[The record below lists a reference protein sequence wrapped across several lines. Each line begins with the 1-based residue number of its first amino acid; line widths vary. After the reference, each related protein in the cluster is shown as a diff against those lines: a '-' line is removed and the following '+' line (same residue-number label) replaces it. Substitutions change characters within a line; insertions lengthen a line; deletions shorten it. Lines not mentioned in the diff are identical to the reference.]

1 EVVDVDHY
9 DGHRLAA
16 TLSAMQFAGEHV
28 FEVAPVVQTRESVA
42 QRHLAERIAQFEIGE
57 RRANSVG
64 HRTQAQFR
72 VLRRTSGAWADVDG
86 NVKQAEDL
94 ALAMDRH
101 ADVALGVVV
110 RMPASNGAFPRGE
123 MGTNEPYMN
132 VPTPQMRSRMR
143 KVRTCESHTLGGRSR
158 TVTRVNVTQDSCG
171 AYVAGALI
179 LRLSA
184 SADAERAPLLRR
196 ALFAAAPASQKPNP
210 FTT

>member
-1 EVVDVDHY
+1 
-9 DGHRLAA
+9 
-16 TLSAMQFAGEHV
+16 M
-28 FEVAPVVQTRESVA
+28 
-42 QRHLAERIAQFEIGE
+42 
-57 RRANSVG
+57 
-64 HRTQAQFR
+64 
-72 VLRRTSGAWADVDG
+72 
-86 NVKQAEDL
+86 KQA
-94 ALAMDRH
+94 M
-101 ADVALGVVV
+101 
-110 RMPASNGAFPRGE
+110 
-123 MGTNEPYMN
+123 TNEPYMN

-210 FTT
+210 FTTYVPGLSQLTTRTAASAQAKARHPRCNKVAKRFTVRRACNARLCVHSRDATIVRPVSM